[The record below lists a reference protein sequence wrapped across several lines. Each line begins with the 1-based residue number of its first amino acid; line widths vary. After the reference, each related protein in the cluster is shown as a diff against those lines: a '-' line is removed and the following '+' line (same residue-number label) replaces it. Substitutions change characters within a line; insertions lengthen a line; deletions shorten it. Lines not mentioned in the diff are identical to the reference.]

1 MAVSWGTP
9 ISHKSVLLLPKMNID
24 RTIFVLFFFRPTC
37 SVYLHMGSLFIYCTS
52 LLYFSLLTC
61 MPSIGTL
68 QVSPVHSPPYRQPLD
83 LKPITQELIT
93 EDGQRISVDVNLRLI
108 SPPVGVETE
117 MAGYG
122 RQPPANHRQTG
133 LQYPV
138 ESMSNGQVCLV
149 DWLALWCASFVPGL
163 FATHTGGR
171 GCNSCCSHAAQRLQ
185 VWVLARAAA

>member
-1 MAVSWGTP
+1 
-9 ISHKSVLLLPKMNID
+9 
-24 RTIFVLFFFRPTC
+24 
-37 SVYLHMGSLFIYCTS
+37 MGSLFIYCTS
-52 LLYFSLLTC
+52 MLYFSLLTC
-61 MPSIGTL
+61 IPSIRTL

-108 SPPVGVETE
+108 SPPVGAETE

-122 RQPPANHRQTG
+122 RQLPANHRQTG

-149 DWLALWCASFVPGL
+149 D
-163 FATHTGGR
+163 
-171 GCNSCCSHAAQRLQ
+171 
-185 VWVLARAAA
+185 

>member
-1 MAVSWGTP
+1 MYNNKRTLKIVIWVKVLLPCLVLRVYERGCVLRNS
-9 ISHKSVLLLPKMNID
+9 SFFYKSVLLLPKMSID
-24 RTIFVLFFFRPTC
+24 RTIFVLFFFRLTC
-37 SVYLHMGSLFIYCTS
+37 TEYLHMGSLFIYCTS
-52 LLYFSLLTC
+52 LLYFTLLTC
-61 MPSIGTL
+61 IPSIRTL

-108 SPPVGVETE
+108 SPPVGAETE

-149 DWLALWCASFVPGL
+149 D
-163 FATHTGGR
+163 
-171 GCNSCCSHAAQRLQ
+171 
-185 VWVLARAAA
+185 